1 MKYEFIAKNKVN
13 GMFRFLM
20 KDTDSNMLNQV
31 FIYEKDNEEIL
42 QNYIYDFLIRNNN
55 QIDYVEKKY
64 SIMVK
69 TPFSNIAFSFYNIP
83 KSFIDFFYFIYAP
96 VIVFN
101 VNCDYEVELLFQD
114 NNFFEIK
121 SEYMSSCDLIYRVMN
136 VIHIC
141 LCRIISKDAT
151 ANKCFVLHAS
161 AVKTVNN
168 NIIMIVGDK
177 LSGKTSTL
185 LNYIQNKGIYIG
197 DEALVY
203 DGEKILSYYM
213 PLKVDNN
220 SVLDFTLKDE
230 LIESPSYIKGKNFL
244 THIFW
249 QDFGLVKPTH
259 ILF

>member
-121 SEYMSSCDLIYRVMN
+121 SEYMSSCDLIYRVMLFTFVFVELYQKMLLLIN
-136 VIHIC
+136 V
-141 LCRIISKDAT
+141 LFYTQVLLRQLII
-151 ANKCFVLHAS
+151 
-161 AVKTVNN
+161 
-168 NIIMIVGDK
+168 I
-177 LSGKTSTL
+177 L
-185 LNYIQNKGIYIG
+185 L
-197 DEALVY
+197 
-203 DGEKILSYYM
+203 
-213 PLKVDNN
+213 
-220 SVLDFTLKDE
+220 
-230 LIESPSYIKGKNFL
+230 
-244 THIFW
+244 
-249 QDFGLVKPTH
+249 
-259 ILF
+259 